1 MGPLGMVCD
10 PRPRGSVTLHPQ
22 NSSLRIR
29 VLCAPPRQRDRRD
42 CLDPPS
48 CPVRSPENVDLRKLR
63 LAHIPRG
70 TTFHTVYRRAHWPS
84 LFNDSPYD
92 NARFSSIQGSG
103 GVVPTLYG
111 AATQTVALLESCL
124 HGAHETGA
132 KIISQAL
139 DLASRGLVALTT
151 AVDFSSIDLTNE
163 GLARVGLMRAELVA
177 TSPAHYACTREWPIA
192 LHGRRV
198 GGVAAV
204 GLLWQSR
211 IAELAQADSLLLAG
225 LLNVASEVFVL
236 FGDRVPTEPRLW
248 LPGDPHYAN
257 LTIGVGLHRVELIA
271 EQIGCPDVPN

>member
-1 MGPLGMVCD
+1 MGPLGMACD

-124 HGAHETGA
+124 HGGSRDWGEDHF
-132 KIISQAL
+132 
-139 DLASRGLVALTT
+139 ASSR
-151 AVDFSSIDLTNE
+151 SS
-163 GLARVGLMRAELVA
+163 LARTCCVNNRCRFFVNRPDKRRIGTSRSHARRA
-177 TSPAHYACTREWPIA
+177 
-192 LHGRRV
+192 RR
-198 GGVAAV
+198 
-204 GLLWQSR
+204 
-211 IAELAQADSLLLAG
+211 
-225 LLNVASEVFVL
+225 
-236 FGDRVPTEPRLW
+236 
-248 LPGDPHYAN
+248 H
-257 LTIGVGLHRVELIA
+257 
-271 EQIGCPDVPN
+271 